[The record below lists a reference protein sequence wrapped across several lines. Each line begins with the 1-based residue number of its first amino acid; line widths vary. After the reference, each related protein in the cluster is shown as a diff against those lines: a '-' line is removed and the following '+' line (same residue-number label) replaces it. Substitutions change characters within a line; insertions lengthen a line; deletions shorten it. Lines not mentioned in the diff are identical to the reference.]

1 LQGKICV
8 KLSPAPI
15 LIGDQY
21 FLLFPFF
28 TICWT
33 QIFNN
38 LISQA
43 GAMDLGSTPNDLM
56 QNLSTVFML
65 AFIPLLDREYSH
77 PVNDVRTH

>member
-1 LQGKICV
+1 M
-8 KLSPAPI
+8 
-15 LIGDQY
+15 QY

-43 GAMDLGSTPNDLM
+43 GAMDLGATPNDLM

-65 AFIPLLDREYSH
+65 AFIPLLDRELLSLILHYH
-77 PVNDVRTH
+77 PY

>member
-1 LQGKICV
+1 M
-8 KLSPAPI
+8 
-15 LIGDQY
+15 LITDQY

-28 TICWT
+28 TVCWT

-43 GAMDLGSTPNDLM
+43 GQMDLGSTPNDLM

-65 AFIPLLDREYSH
+65 AFIPLLDRKSFH
-77 PVNDVRTH
+77 PTNTSNNH